1 MKRRVLSVLLTV
13 AMVLTMSACGLKEPE
28 VPATETKEEVS
39 EAKEEAP
46 KAEVKER
53 QQLSLK

>member
-28 VPATETKEEVS
+28 VPATETKDEHTLAKK
-39 EAKEEAP
+39 EAQK
-46 KAEVKER
+46 
-53 QQLSLK
+53 S